1 MKLEQIQKLAADRGA
16 EFLDLKFCDLVGG
29 WHHITLP
36 ISSLEQK
43 LFESGVGVDGSSL
56 SGLASIKRG
65 DMIALPDPT
74 TAFIDPFF
82 ERPTIS
88 LLGNIFDV
96 DETVEPFSRDPRRV
110 AAAAEKYVHRT
121 IEGAI
126 PVFGPEFEYYLFDRV
141 NYDQQPQS
149 SFYQVVSEEAGWVDP
164 AESDQ
169 LGYKIGHK
177 KGYHAAPPYDRT
189 YDLRNEIATMLA
201 DVGVAMKYHHHEVG
215 SAGQYEFEVKFAS
228 LLQMADKSLLV
239 KYIIKNECLRHGM
252 TVTFMPKP
260 LYNEPG
266 SGLHIHHYL
275 SSANG
280 SLFYDKDGAYRFSK
294 EGMYY
299 MGGLLKH
306 VDSILAFTNPST
318 NSYKRLIPGFEAP
331 VAGTYSVGNR
341 TACIRIPGYQKD
353 PKTMRFEFRPPD
365 ATMNPY
371 LAFAAL
377 VMAGIDGIKNK
388 IDPGPALDK
397 NLDQLSPEELKE
409 LHQLPTSL
417 DAALA
422 ALERDHDYLLQGGV
436 FTEDLL
442 ENWLIQKRKDAD
454 SIRRQPTPGEYELY
468 YGC

>member
-1 MKLEQIQKLAADRGA
+1 MKLEQIQKLAKDKGA
-16 EFLDLKFCDLVGG
+16 EFLDLKFCDLVGS
-29 WHHITLP
+29 WRHITLP

-56 SGLASIKRG
+56 SGFASIKRG
-65 DMIALPDPT
+65 DMIMIPDPT

-82 ERPTIS
+82 ERPTVS
-88 LLGNIFDV
+88 LLGNIWDV
-96 DETVEPFSRDPRRV
+96 DETAEPFDRDPRRV
-110 AAAAEKYVHRT
+110 AAAAEKYVSRVVN
-121 IEGAI
+121 GAAPI
-126 PVFGPEFEYYLFDRV
+126 FGPEFEYYLFDRV
-141 NYDQQPQS
+141 SYDQQPQS
-149 SFYQVVSEEAGWVDP
+149 AYYQIVSEEGGWIDP
-164 AESDQ
+164 AEADQ

-189 YDLRNEIATMLA
+189 YNLRNQIASLLA
-201 DVGVAMKYHHHEVG
+201 DAGVGVKYHHHEVG
-215 SAGQYEFEVKFAS
+215 GAGQYEFEVKFAP
-228 LLQMADKSLLV
+228 LLKMADQSMLV
-239 KYIIKNECLRHGM
+239 KYIIKNECFRNGK

-260 LYNEPG
+260 LNNEPG
-266 SGLHIHHYL
+266 SGLHLHHYL
-275 SSANG
+275 ASAAG
-280 SLFYDKDGAYRFSK
+280 SLFYDKNGAHRFSK

-318 NSYKRLIPGFEAP
+318 NSYKRLVPGFEAP

-377 VMAGIDGIKNK
+377 VMAGVDGIKNK
-388 IDPGPALDK
+388 IDPGSALDK
-397 NLDQLSPEELKE
+397 NLDQLSAVELKK

-417 DAALA
+417 DVALT
-422 ALERDHDYLLQGGV
+422 ALERDNKYLLEAGV
-436 FTEDLL
+436 FSEDLL
-442 ENWLIQKRKDAD
+442 ENWLIQKRRDID
-454 SIRRQPTPGEYELY
+454 NIRRQPTPGEYELY